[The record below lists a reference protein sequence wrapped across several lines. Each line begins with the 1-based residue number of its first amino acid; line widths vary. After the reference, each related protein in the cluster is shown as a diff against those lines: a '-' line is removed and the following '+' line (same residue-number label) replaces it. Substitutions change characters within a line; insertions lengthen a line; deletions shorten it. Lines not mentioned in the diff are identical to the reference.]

1 MTFSDGLMSMNF
13 KVRNLRQ
20 GDMDVIQYFNIFNK
34 LWQEIDMFN
43 DYVWSSTED
52 GERYKIMVDK

>member
-1 MTFSDGLMSMNF
+1 MTFSDGFMSMNF

>member
-1 MTFSDGLMSMNF
+1 
-13 KVRNLRQ
+13 
-20 GDMDVIQYFNIFNK
+20 MDVIQYFNIFNK